1 VLFARYIP
9 QPEDNLPEEKRISPR
24 FALQV
29 PITLS
34 VPDRGLRAHGTTRDI
49 SGGGIF
55 LYADAPVQ
63 AFDEIELQLVLPY
76 QISSSEIRVACRA
89 KVLRLEQKN
98 GSTRGIA
105 AAIQTFD
112 FLHE

>member
-1 VLFARYIP
+1 M
-9 QPEDNLPEEKRISPR
+9 PEEKRISPR

-55 LYADAPVQ
+55 LYADVPVQ
-63 AFDEIELQLVLPY
+63 ASEEIELQLVLPY
-76 QISSSEIRVACRA
+76 QISSLEIRVACRA

-112 FLHE
+112 FLQE